1 MAKTQ
6 AACETTPAGP
16 SLGNEKLWGCK
27 DVNLPTLVPEWL
39 FWALIVLL
47 ALAALQ
53 DAMMLKISNYICGA
67 VLLLGVAG
75 AVIAGP
81 QTGLWENGVAFV
93 LALAIGTF
101 LFGRGI
107 LGGGDVKLFAATV
120 LWFDLGASLR
130 VLTWTAIAG
139 GVLAVLIILA
149 RTLPWPDAIRS
160 RMRVLQ
166 PKAGIPYGI
175 AIAAG
180 AIITSLQLMGS
191 RAA

>member
-1 MAKTQ
+1 M
-6 AACETTPAGP
+6 
-16 SLGNEKLWGCK
+16 LGDN
-27 DVNLPTLVPEWL
+27 DVNLPTLVPDWL
-39 FWALIVLL
+39 YWAFIGLL
-47 ALAALQ
+47 LLAALQ
-53 DAMMLKISNYICGA
+53 DAAMLKISNYICGA

-81 QTGLWENGVAFV
+81 TAALWENGLGFI

-107 LGGGDVKLFAATV
+107 LGGGDVKLFAATI
-120 LWFDLGASLR
+120 LWFELGTASRL
-130 VLTWTAIAG
+130 LMWTALAG
-139 GVLAVLIILA
+139 GALAVLIILA

-160 RMRVLQ
+160 RVRVLQ

-180 AIITSLQLMGS
+180 AIITSLQLMGQ